1 MQSWC
6 FCGTLTLMQCLV
18 SEYGHFNRITGDAEE
33 SIPFN
38 VLFTGEGSLKLGGC
52 DYWLFS
58 LSITFSITCFNSFV
72 IVLSIKCLHIAIH

>member
-1 MQSWC
+1 MFLWNPYFNAVS
-6 FCGTLTLMQCLV
+6 TV

-52 DYWLFS
+52 DY
-58 LSITFSITCFNSFV
+58 
-72 IVLSIKCLHIAIH
+72 